1 MVVGTG
7 SLANV
12 FLSKFKKN
20 NDVLIYASGVSDSTE
35 KNKVN
40 FDREKNLLINSIK
53 NNPEKKLIYFSSIF
67 VGYKNTDYYLHK
79 LEIENL
85 IFNNCSNYLI
95 IRLPQI
101 LSKTGNKKN
110 IINFFVDSLINNNKV
125 DIMSESWRAI
135 IDIDDV
141 LKVSEG
147 LISKHKN
154 KIINFSNIEIIK
166 VDDLY
171 KKIAKIINKNESFN
185 LLDFD
190 EKIPIIENSKEVVSI
205 LMELNLIQEKYT
217 DKILLKYLKKW

>member
-1 MVVGTG
+1 MLVT
-7 SLANV
+7 
-12 FLSKFKKN
+12 K
-20 NDVLIYASGVSDSTE
+20 
-35 KNKVN
+35 
-40 FDREKNLLINSIK
+40 
-53 NNPEKKLIYFSSIF
+53 
-67 VGYKNTDYYLHK
+67 YYLHK

-85 IFNNCSNYLI
+85 ISNNCPNYLI

-110 IINFFVDSLINNNKV
+110 IINFFVDSLINNDKI
-125 DIMSESWRAI
+125 DITSKSWRAI

-205 LMELNLIQEKYT
+205 LMELNLIQERYT